1 MSSLTCM
8 TCQVRFSDADLH
20 RSHFKGEK
28 LEAQI
33 SYNAM
38 LNTNNKSILIPGD
51 WHRYNL
57 KRKVAQ
63 LPIVS
68 CESFEERRTA
78 HEAEVKVA
86 EKCDKEPCDY
96 CVACG
101 KNFKNPK
108 AYENHIASKKH
119 QEMILKFDKQPPRIV
134 PEVESDGE
142 DIEDDDD
149 GDMEIEE
156 VDSDEWE
163 DDPIEKTDC
172 LFCNH
177 HSSSLEKNLTHMTTV
192 HSFFLPD
199 PEYICDLDGLI
210 EYLGAKVR

>member
-1 MSSLTCM
+1 MQTFIGAILK
-8 TCQVRFSDADLH
+8 VR
-20 RSHFKGEK
+20 REK
-28 LEAQI
+28 LRFHSMQRLIQI
-33 SYNAM
+33 IQ
-38 LNTNNKSILIPGD
+38 TFLIPGD

-119 QEMILKFDKQPPRIV
+119 QEMILRFDKQPPRTV

-142 DIEDDDD
+142 DIEEEDD

-210 EYLGAKVR
+210 EYLGAKVRKIN